1 MEDLARMVAE
11 SMARHG
17 VDSTVD
23 HRRLQ
28 WSRWFACES
37 ALDLHLVPND
47 PGLFAVAEEIVAPG
61 DVAGGTRMLAVLQLS
76 HTEDLAI
83 SMARLFA
90 PVSPLAERTA
100 TGRLFARFT
109 VVQDDTQRR
118 SAHAA
123 FQRWL
128 TSSTEAVSGISSDS
142 AEIAAFPS
150 PSPQIESE
158 DSVTED
164 VEPNVTPLPSG
175 F

>member
-1 MEDLARMVAE
+1 MEDLTRIVAE

-17 VDSTVD
+17 VDTTVD

-28 WSRWFACES
+28 WSRWFVCDS
-37 ALDLHLVPND
+37 ALDLCRVPSD

-90 PVSPLAERTA
+90 PLSPFAERS
-100 TGRLFARFT
+100 GRLFARFT

-128 TSSTEAVSGISSDS
+128 TSSTEAASGISSDS

-150 PSPQIESE
+150 ASPQLEPE
-158 DSVTED
+158 DSATED
-164 VEPNVTPLPSG
+164 AEPHVTPLPSG